1 MARSVVAIA
10 FGVLVIALLG
20 VMASAV
26 VFHGAT
32 TGPMPAPLEG
42 LVLLMHALAALAG
55 GYLGAAIARRRPATH
70 GLAIGVLYLL
80 AVQIAPSI
88 PMGRLFPPPAEGPL
102 WFTAVGIAAGLA
114 GAVLGGLARGQAER
128 GAQNGRHVS

>member
-1 MARSVVAIA
+1 VARSVVGIA

-20 VMASAV
+20 VMANAV

-32 TGPMPAPLEG
+32 TGPMPAPLQV

-70 GLAIGVLYLL
+70 GLAVGVLYLL
-80 AVQIAPSI
+80 AVQFAPSL
-88 PMGRLFPPPAEGPL
+88 PVRLFPPPAARPL
-102 WFTAVGIAAGLA
+102 WLTAVGIVVGLA

-128 GAQNGRHVS
+128 GMQDGRHVS